1 MNPETFDYPS
11 ECGAQLRPTKRFLD
25 LPFQNIFARP
35 LSRLDSQGG
44 RMYFKRILIP
54 VFLVVLCTVAM
65 PSFAQEQF
73 GTIAGV
79 VRDPS
84 KAVLPGVTVTVTNQA
99 TNRSLTMTS
108 RGDGSYTLPNIEPG
122 RYSVVFEKSGFT
134 RSEVSDV
141 LVVVGQTTAVDIALT
156 VGAVQEM
163 VEVSAAAVAIDTSST
178 MIAHNVTIE
187 ELDTLPKA
195 RDFTGVAAF
204 SPSVN
209 TGYVDGGYQIN
220 GSSGAENSYY
230 IDGVST
236 NSMIDGS
243 ARQSATFDYIQEVQV
258 KTTGLDAEYGGALGG
273 VVSAITKSG
282 GNDFHGDL
290 HFYYFGNKLS
300 TAQSERMQIEPTLR
314 DTFQYFQDSKMKSD
328 NYEFGGALGGPIIK
342 SKLFFYTAASPRWA
356 RQNRNTNFVDGNG
369 DMKRSASQ
377 MNWFNKISF
386 EPFQTLRMNFSWLY
400 TPQTMT
406 GSIYAL
412 DGYAP
417 NTSVNTLADARKSA
431 TLGYFQPEQSYTGQ
445 IDYMPTVN
453 TVLSFRGGRYFL
465 NYMDT
470 GVQEKGEYWWITSP
484 AGLPG
489 VPKELQLDSGY
500 SSPAAGQVVH
510 DLTTRTYIQT
520 DLSQF
525 VRFAGSHNFKFGIG
539 TAKNVNN
546 VNSSDYGPNG
556 RVVLYWNT
564 VAADGNINQN
574 FCTICQQNGGPAGTG
589 LYGYYAVHEGGTMGT
604 AGSSINHIYVQD
616 SWKVIPR
623 LTINAGVRFE
633 KETIPSFRPDIKKY
647 ALQFGY
653 GDKVAPRIGASF
665 DLFGNGKVKLSG
677 GWGRFYDWTKY
688 DLARGTFGGQVW
700 NVFYRT
706 LDTTDVYSL
715 NLSNM
720 PGTNLWPTAYRDR
733 RVPGFDRIDPNTK
746 PMSSDNVHAGVEWE
760 VQKGMVFTG
769 RYVRN
774 NLNRTIE
781 DMGQIENGSEVY
793 NYGNPGEGRNKLALS
808 GGLACPIE
816 VAGQCYVPMPK
827 AKRTYDA
834 MELSLARRFG
844 GGYLFNA
851 SYVYSRLWGNYS
863 GLQSTDEIRPAT
875 LGYAFGGN
883 QAFFSQTYRPGGNA
897 NRYFDLDEAVF
908 DAHGHDGL
916 FGRLPTDRPHV
927 FKFYG
932 SKSFKWGTEIGG
944 FFRASSGT
952 PMTTQVN
959 TSNGIPMYVEGRGDM
974 GRTPIFNQTDLLI
987 AHELK
992 IGKSEVKRLR
1002 FEFNIINLFNQ
1013 KTNVY
1018 TMDRYNQEELVDSV
1032 GLPLGNVDLT
1042 KGFDWKAMVAQYGGL
1057 DPRYGHPAAFN
1068 PGFQGRLLVKFIF

>member
-1 MNPETFDYPS
+1 MTM
-11 ECGAQLRPTKRFLD
+11 LD
-25 LPFQNIFARP
+25 AK
-35 LSRLDSQGG
+35 GG
-44 RMYFKRILIP
+44 GMHFKRVLIP
-54 VFLVVLCTVAM
+54 VFLVAILCALAL

-84 KAVLPGVTVTVTNQA
+84 KAVLPGVAVAVTNKA
-99 TNRSLTMTS
+99 TNRSLTMSS
-108 RGDGSYTLPNIEPG
+108 RADGSYTLPNLEPG
-122 RYSVVFEKSGFT
+122 RYSVVFEKTGFT

-141 LVVVGQTTAVDIALT
+141 LVVVGQTTTVDVGLQ
-156 VGAVQEM
+156 VGAVQEL
-163 VEVSAAAVAIDTSST
+163 VEVSAAALAIDTSST
-178 MIAHNVTIE
+178 MISHNVTIE

-195 RDFTGVAAF
+195 RDFTGVAVF

-209 TGYVDGGYQIN
+209 TGYIDGGYQIN
-220 GSSGAENSYY
+220 GSSGAENSFY

-273 VVSAITKSG
+273 VVSAVTKSG
-282 GNDFHGDL
+282 GNDFHGDV
-290 HFYYFGNKLS
+290 HFYYSGNKLN
-300 TAQSERMQIEPTLR
+300 TIQSERLQIQPNPR
-314 DTFQYFQDSKMKSD
+314 DDFQYFQDSKMKND
-328 NYEFGGALGGPIIK
+328 NYDFGGALAGPIFK
-342 SKLFFYTAASPRWA
+342 DKVFFYTAASPRWS
-356 RQNRNTNFVDGNG
+356 RQKRNMNFSDGNG

-377 MNWFNKISF
+377 MNWFNKLSI
-386 EPFQTLRMNFSWLY
+386 EPFERLRMNFTWLY
-400 TPQTMT
+400 TPQSLT
-406 GSIYAL
+406 GAIYAL

-417 NTSVNTLADARKSA
+417 NASVNTLADARKSA
-431 TLGYFQPEQSYTGQ
+431 TLGYFQPEQSYSGQ
-445 IDYMPTVN
+445 IDYLPSVN
-453 TVLSFRGGRYFL
+453 TVLSFRGGRYYL

-470 GVQEKGEYWWITSP
+470 GVQERGEYSWITTP
-484 AGLPG
+484 ADPVGAELA
-489 VPKELQLDSGY
+489 KEGGY
-500 SSPAAGQVVH
+500 SSPAAAQALH
-510 DLTTRTYIQT
+510 DMTTRTYVQA

-546 VNSSDYGPNG
+546 VNNSWYGTQG
-556 RVVLYWNT
+556 RVNLFWNSLEPDPDNP
-564 VAADGNINQN
+564 DGPPVYTPNV
-574 FCTICQQNGGPAGTG
+574 CSVCGATTTGT
-589 LYGYYAVHEGGTMGT
+589 YGYYSVNDGATRGT
-604 AGSSINHIYVQD
+604 AGSNVTHLYVQD

-633 KETIPSFRPDIKKY
+633 KETIPSFRPDVKKY
-647 ALQFGY
+647 AIQFGY
-653 GDKVAPRIGASF
+653 GDKIAPRIGASF
-665 DLFGNGKVKLSG
+665 DLLGNGKVKISG

-688 DLARGTFGGQVW
+688 DLPRGTFGGEVW
-700 NVFYRT
+700 RVYYRT
-706 LDTTDVYSL
+706 LDSLDVYSL
-715 NLSNM
+715 NLGNM
-720 PGTNLWPTAYRDR
+720 PGTNLWPGEFRDR
-733 RVPGFDRIDPNTK
+733 RVPGFNKLDPNVK
-746 PMSSDNVHAGVEWE
+746 PMSSDTLHAGVEWE

-774 NLNRTIE
+774 KLNRTIE
-781 DMGQIENGSEVY
+781 DMGQLDAQGNEVY
-793 NYGNPGEGRNKLALS
+793 NYGNPGEGRNTLALS

-816 VAGQCYVPMPK
+816 VDGACYVPMPK

-834 MELSLARRFG
+834 MELSIAKRFG

-851 SYVYSRLWGNYS
+851 SYVYSRLYGNYS

-883 QAFFSQTYRPGGNA
+883 QAFLSQTYRPGGNA
-897 NRYFDLDEAVF
+897 NRYFDLDEAIF

-916 FGRLPTDRPHV
+916 YGRLPTDRPHV

-932 SKSFKWGTEIGG
+932 SKMFKFGTELGG
-944 FFRASSGT
+944 FFRATSGT

-959 TSNGIPMYVEGRGDM
+959 TINGIPMYVEGRGDM

-992 IGKSEVKRLR
+992 LGTSETKKLR
-1002 FEFNIINLFNQ
+1002 FEFNMINLFNQ

-1018 TMDRYNQEELVDSV
+1018 TMDRYNQEELVDSN
-1032 GLPLGNVDLT
+1032 GLPMGNVDLT
-1042 KGFDWKAMVAQYGGL
+1042 KGFDWKAMVADNGGL

>member
-1 MNPETFDYPS
+1 MDF
-11 ECGAQLRPTKRFLD
+11 KRFLT
-25 LPFQNIFARP
+25 LFSLTA
-35 LSRLDSQGG
+35 
-44 RMYFKRILIP
+44 ILC
-54 VFLVVLCTVAM
+54 VLIL
-65 PSFAQEQF
+65 PSFAQERF
-73 GTIAGV
+73 GTVAGV
-79 VRDPS
+79 VKDPS
-84 KAVLPGVTVTVTNQA
+84 NAVLPGVAVTVTNKS
-99 TNRSLTMTS
+99 TNRSLTMNS
-108 RGDGSYTLPNIEPG
+108 RADGSFALAELEPG
-122 RYSVVFEKSGFT
+122 RYAVKFEKTGFS
-134 RSEVSDV
+134 RSEVPDI
-141 LVVVGQTTAVDIALT
+141 LVVVGMTTTVDVTLQ

-163 VEVSAAAVAIDTSST
+163 VEVSAAAVTIDTSAT
-178 MIAHNVTIE
+178 MIAHNITIE
-187 ELDTLPKA
+187 ELDTLPKT
-195 RDFTGVAAF
+195 RDFTGAAVF

-243 ARQSATFDYIQEVQV
+243 ARQSAIFDYIQEVQV

-273 VVSAITKSG
+273 VVSAVTKSG
-282 GNDFHGDL
+282 GNAFHGDL
-290 HFYYFGNKLS
+290 HFYYFGNKLN
-300 TAQSERMQIEPTLR
+300 TDQSQRLTIDPITR
-314 DTFQYFQDSKMKSD
+314 DAFQYFQDSKMKND
-328 NYEFGGALGGPIIK
+328 NYEFGGSLGGPILK
-342 SKLFFYTAASPRWA
+342 DKLFFYTAASPRWA
-356 RQNRNTNFVDGNG
+356 RQSRNVFFTDGNG

-377 MNWFNKISF
+377 MNWFNKLSY
-386 EPFQTLRMNFSWLY
+386 EPFQRLRMNFTWLY
-400 TPQTMT
+400 TPQTLT

-412 DGYAP
+412 DGYARD
-417 NTSVNTLADARKSA
+417 TSTNSLADARKSA

-445 IDYMPTVN
+445 VDYTPTN
-453 TVLSFRGGRYFL
+453 STVLSFRGGRYYL

-484 AGLPG
+484 AGVPG
-489 VPKELQLDSGY
+489 VPEDLQLASGY
-500 SSPAAGQVVH
+500 SSPAGAQVVH
-510 DLTTRTYIQT
+510 DLTTRTYVQA
-520 DLSQF
+520 DVSQF

-546 VNSSDYGPNG
+546 VDNSWYGPNG

-564 VAADGNINQN
+564 VGEDGIVQN
-574 FCTICQQNGGPAGTG
+574 YCTVCQGAGGPVQTGT
-589 LYGYYAVHEGGTMGT
+589 YGYYAVHDGATRGT

-616 SWKVIPR
+616 SWKLLSR

-633 KETIPSFRPDIKKY
+633 KETIPSFRPDVQKY
-647 ALQFGY
+647 AIQFGY
-653 GDKVAPRIGASF
+653 GDKIAPRIGASF

-688 DLARGTFGGQVW
+688 DLARGTFGGDVW
-700 NVFYRT
+700 HVYYRT
-706 LDTTDVYSL
+706 LDTLDVYGL
-715 NLSNM
+715 NLNNM
-720 PGTNLWPTAYRDR
+720 PGTNLWPGTFRDR
-733 RVPGFDRIDPNTK
+733 RVPGFDRLDPNVK
-746 PMSSDNVHAGVEWE
+746 PMSSDTVHAGVEWE

-774 NLNRTIE
+774 KLNRTIE
-781 DMGQIENGSEVY
+781 DMGQIENGDEVY
-793 NYGNPGEGRNKLALS
+793 NYGNPGEGRNTVALS
-808 GGLACPIE
+808 GGLACPITID
-816 VAGQCYVPMPK
+816 GNCFVPMPK

-834 MELSLARRFG
+834 MELSLGKRFG

-916 FGRLPTDRPHV
+916 YGRLPTDRPHV

-932 SKSFKWGTEIGG
+932 SKQFKFGTEIGG
-944 FFRASSGT
+944 FFRAMSGT

-992 IGKSEVKRLR
+992 IGKNETKKLR

-1032 GLPLGNVDLT
+1032 GLPLANVDLT
-1042 KGFDWKAMVAQYGGL
+1042 QGFDWKAMVNQYGGL

-1068 PGFQGRLLVKFIF
+1068 PGFQGRVLIKFIF